1 MKTNPTVISFYP
13 GKVQAIVNLF
23 INDATIWVVSATTN
37 LVFTPASSQTTYA
50 TGAQI
55 PLTAVAAP
63 GTPTLTLTAGAIT
76 KTSLTYSI
84 TCSQEGKFIYHLA
97 RSFSYNTTA
106 CDLNV
111 TMMRYWLGQ
120 SSLNSLRVSESYFK
134 CQDVI
139 GAVNTAANV
148 AKTLTLPNL

>member
-23 INDATIWVVSATTN
+23 INDATIWVVGATTN
-37 LVFTPASSQTTYA
+37 LVFTPANSQTTYA

-55 PLTAVAAP
+55 PLTAVAVA
-63 GTPTLTLTAGAIT
+63 GTPTLTLTAGTIT
-76 KTSLTYSI
+76 KTSLAYSV
-84 TCSQEGKFIYHLA
+84 TCSQQGKFIYHLA

-111 TMMRYWLGQ
+111 TMMGYWLGQ

-139 GAVNTAANV
+139 GAVNIDASV